1 MTGPAPAAAAAPP
14 ALRLGFGCGSLGS
27 EIGYRDSCALIEAA
41 YEAGFRHFDVAPPYG
56 NGMAERILGDVLAP
70 VRQHITLVS
79 KAGIAH
85 PQNAALLRA
94 LRQLALPVRRAWPSL
109 WRRAAG
115 TARRVAAPRG
125 QFAVDTVRASLDES
139 LRRLRTDYLDA
150 LLLHEVQPGDIDD
163 ELATWLLRQRTEGRV
178 KALGIGTG
186 VGASVALLAQH
197 PLLLD
202 WVQTDHYWGAFTP
215 LLRRDGAMLI
225 THRCLRDG
233 WMLLQ
238 SPKRQASIDRHP
250 SSRLLREALTSPAA
264 GAACLLAAGLRQQ
277 AGRKLL
283 VSASSPARV
292 RELVSWA
299 QRAQGPWPEA
309 EAVQDLMRQWAAA
322 GSTADEHARN

>member
-163 ELATWLLRQRTEGRV
+163 ELATWLLRQRAEGRV

-202 WVQTDHYWGAFTP
+202 WVQTDHYWGAFEPALRGVGKLVTHGSMRTGMA
-215 LLRRDGAMLI
+215 LLRLPAVKAAMPSRLAQ
-225 THRCLRDG
+225 HLRDESQIAPI
-233 WMLLQ
+233 L
-238 SPKRQASIDRHP
+238 AH
-250 SSRLLREALTSPAA
+250 AA
-264 GAACLLAAGLRQQ
+264 LAALEPIGIT
-277 AGRKLL
+277 L
-283 VSASSPARV
+283 VSTTKRNRIAKILKPTMSKNSSCMFSALNLLMADPAS
-292 RELVSWA
+292 
-299 QRAQGPWPEA
+299 EA
-309 EAVQDLMRQWAAA
+309 YV
-322 GSTADEHARN
+322 NF